1 MARTISIAALL
12 PASAAELYGMYV
24 DGKTHSA
31 ITGAPA
37 VVAARAGSPFSAFG
51 GMLRGTMLHVVPGR
65 LIVQSWRSSGWKKSD
80 ADSTLVIAFVAQG
93 KKTRVELTHVNVPD
107 DDFGG
112 VSNGWEQ
119 YYFAPWREYL
129 AKRTQAPDAKG
140 RKR

>member
-12 PASAAELYGMYV
+12 PASAAELYAMYV

-51 GMLRGTMLHVVPGR
+51 GMLRGTMLHVVPGK

-129 AKRTQAPDAKG
+129 ANRKVERAAKPRG
-140 RKR
+140 R